1 MRGALGMFRGTFLV
15 YSERQKAKRAPLR
28 GERLP
33 VKSVFARS
41 KISRLEQ
48 SGILVPHTS
57 RYCFEAEGKH
67 SVPDSTS
74 VPSNL
79 ALRYRCC
86 CALWNTRLPL
96 VGSSLFSRVAK
107 ALRKYWAV
115 FR

>member
-15 YSERQKAKRAPLR
+15 YSERQKAKRAPLHA
-28 GERLP
+28 ERPL
-33 VKSVFARS
+33 VKPASARS
-41 KISRLEQ
+41 KISRLDQ
-48 SGILVPHTS
+48 SGVPDSHFS

-86 CALWNTRLPL
+86 CALWNTKLPL
-96 VGSSLFSRVAK
+96 VGSSLCSRMAK